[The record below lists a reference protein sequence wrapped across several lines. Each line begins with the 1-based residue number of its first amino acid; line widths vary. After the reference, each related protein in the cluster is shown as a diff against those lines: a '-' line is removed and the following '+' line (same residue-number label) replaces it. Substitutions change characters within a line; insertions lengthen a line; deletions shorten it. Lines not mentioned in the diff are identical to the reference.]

1 MEEAATNSEL
11 LNSLKRKSDD
21 RGWNYGTIADPVN
34 KDKIKCNF
42 CDHVSTGGI
51 YRLKA
56 HIGNVGNSVRA
67 CKKAPPEAVQACKS
81 AIEGSAKKK
90 KEKLM
95 REQGLRDDVNV
106 SSKHQEEDVTCVAVS
121 FNAIDNDEFKQM
133 CEAIGRFGPGLKPP
147 TQYDLREPLLKSE
160 YARTKSLLKDRD
172 EEKIQNGCSLMTDA
186 WTDMKRSSIMNI
198 VTNCAEGTS
207 GVELPTQVTSSSWC
221 LEETLTSSLRPC
233 SRMSFSFFFFA
244 DPSIALLQ
252 AWTASGGAFLQALTE
267 FPTLPMCA
275 LRR

>member
-106 SSKHQEEDVTCVAVS
+106 SSKHQEEDVTCVGS
-121 FNAIDNDEFKQM
+121 STPHQD
-133 CEAIGRFGPGLKPP
+133 FG
-147 TQYDLREPLLKSE
+147 S
-160 YARTKSLLKDRD
+160 
-172 EEKIQNGCSLMTDA
+172 
-186 WTDMKRSSIMNI
+186 
-198 VTNCAEGTS
+198 
-207 GVELPTQVTSSSWC
+207 
-221 LEETLTSSLRPC
+221 
-233 SRMSFSFFFFA
+233 
-244 DPSIALLQ
+244 
-252 AWTASGGAFLQALTE
+252 
-267 FPTLPMCA
+267 
-275 LRR
+275 

>member
-1 MEEAATNSEL
+1 MEEAATNSEI

-21 RGWNYGTIADPVN
+21 IGWNYGTIADPVN

-106 SSKHQEEDVTCVAVS
+106 SSKHQEEDVTCVGS
-121 FNAIDNDEFKQM
+121 STPHKL
-133 CEAIGRFGPGLKPP
+133 GPLD
-147 TQYDLREPLLKSE
+147 Q
-160 YARTKSLLKDRD
+160 
-172 EEKIQNGCSLMTDA
+172 
-186 WTDMKRSSIMNI
+186 W
-198 VTNCAEGTS
+198 
-207 GVELPTQVTSSSWC
+207 
-221 LEETLTSSLRPC
+221 
-233 SRMSFSFFFFA
+233 
-244 DPSIALLQ
+244 
-252 AWTASGGAFLQALTE
+252 
-267 FPTLPMCA
+267 TLPIDPTKTSAAELHQQRIDKVLWQERTRKVHEYIARWVYTHGECYAIFIPFNPVQQDRELMCC
-275 LRR
+275 